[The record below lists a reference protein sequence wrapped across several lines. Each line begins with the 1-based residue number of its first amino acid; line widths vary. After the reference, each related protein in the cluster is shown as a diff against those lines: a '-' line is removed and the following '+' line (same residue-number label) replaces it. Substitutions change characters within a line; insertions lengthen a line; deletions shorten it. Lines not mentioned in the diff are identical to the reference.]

1 MQYADDVSQ
10 NYILETHIILLTNV
24 TPININNKKEDMN
37 EKRPVS
43 KQEKTA
49 EWKL

>member
-1 MQYADDVSQ
+1 MQMTYHKII
-10 NYILETHIILLTNV
+10 YLKLIILLTNV